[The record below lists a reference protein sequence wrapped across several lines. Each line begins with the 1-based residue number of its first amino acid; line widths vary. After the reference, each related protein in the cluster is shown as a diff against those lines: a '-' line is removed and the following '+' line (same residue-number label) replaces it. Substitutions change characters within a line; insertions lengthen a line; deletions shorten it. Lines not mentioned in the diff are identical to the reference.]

1 MKKRNQISKEYKWDL
16 SSYIKNDEE
25 IDQIFKRMENLTDI
39 LPKYKGKLQNSNIL
53 YERLEKYKDDF
64 VSMAKLAHFISHNLN
79 VDSSD
84 TKMLMLEQKFNN
96 LYTRLSEANSYF
108 VPQLY
113 ELPEKYLKSL
123 LQDKRFSDYDNLIK
137 EIIKLKPHKIDEK
150 TNELL
155 SKMSNFL
162 GNNENIHS
170 ILVDSEIKFDD
181 ALDKTGKSKK
191 VDNSTYPKYLRGN
204 DDILRKNAFNSRMTA
219 FSRLNKTFSEL
230 YLKDIEYDKFL
241 SKLTNYS
248 NLLESVLLEDDIPK
262 EVFNNI
268 IKFTEKYIPLLQ
280 DYCKTRA
287 KISKNKNFAYYD
299 LFEDS
304 KNNSKISLD
313 QAKEMIA
320 NALKPLGEEYLD
332 HLNRKLNDNS
342 IDYFPNENKNSGA
355 YCSHCYGANTVV
367 LTNYIYN
374 YNSVSTLCHE
384 LGHCINAEYF
394 LNAQP
399 YEKANI
405 SIFAAEIASTTNE
418 ILLNQYMLNNSKK
431 RDKSYYL
438 HHFLDDV
445 RSTIFR
451 QIIFTEFELYAHQKI
466 ENNEPITYVDLNN
479 YYLDLNKKFYGK
491 SLIIPDNLQ
500 YEWMCV
506 PHFYSPYYV
515 FTYATGLV
523 TAIAIVDKILSDN
536 KFYQSYIN
544 FLKNGTNKPVI
555 EVLKEIDIDLTT
567 DKPYEIAFNFIK
579 KQLEL
584 YKSLNK

>member
-1 MKKRNQISKEYKWDL
+1 MRKRKEISEEYKWDL

-25 IDQIFKRMENLTDI
+25 IDQIFKKMENLTEI

-64 VSMAKLAHFISHNLN
+64 ISMAKLAHFISNNLN

-123 LQDKRFSDYDNLIK
+123 LQDKRFSNYDNMIK

-304 KNNSKISLD
+304 KNNSKILLD

-384 LGHCINAEYF
+384 LGHCINSEFF

-544 FLKNGTNKPVI
+544 FLKNGTNKPAI

>member
-64 VSMAKLAHFISHNLN
+64 ISMAKLSHFISHNLN

-287 KISKNKNFAYYD
+287 KISRNKNFAYYD

-320 NALKPLGEEYLD
+320 NALKPLGEEYLE

-438 HHFLDDV
+438 HHFLDEV

-466 ENNEPITYVDLNN
+466 ENNEPITYADLNN

-544 FLKNGTNKPVI
+544 FLKNGTNKPAI

-567 DKPYEIAFNFIK
+567 EKPYEIAFNFIK

>member
-1 MKKRNQISKEYKWDL
+1 M
-16 SSYIKNDEE
+16 
-25 IDQIFKRMENLTDI
+25 
-39 LPKYKGKLQNSNIL
+39 
-53 YERLEKYKDDF
+53 
-64 VSMAKLAHFISHNLN
+64 
-79 VDSSD
+79 
-84 TKMLMLEQKFNN
+84 
-96 LYTRLSEANSYF
+96 
-108 VPQLY
+108 
-113 ELPEKYLKSL
+113 KSL

-287 KISKNKNFAYYD
+287 KISRNKNFAYYD

-320 NALKPLGEEYLD
+320 NALKPLGEEYLE

-438 HHFLDDV
+438 HHFLDEV

-466 ENNEPITYVDLNN
+466 ENNEPITYADLNN

-544 FLKNGTNKPVI
+544 FLKNGTNKPAI

-567 DKPYEIAFNFIK
+567 EKPYEIAFNFIK

>member
-25 IDQIFKRMENLTDI
+25 IDQIFKRMKNLTDI

-64 VSMAKLAHFISHNLN
+64 VSMAKLSHFISHNLN

-96 LYTRLSEANSYF
+96 LYTRLNEANSYF

-204 DDILRKNAFNSRMTA
+204 DDILRKNAFDSRMTA

-262 EVFNNI
+262 AVFDNI

-287 KISKNKNFAYYD
+287 KISKNKKFAYYD

-332 HLNRKLNDNS
+332 LLNRKLNDNS

-367 LTNYIYN
+367 LTNYIYS

-438 HHFLDDV
+438 HHFLDNV

-466 ENNEPITYVDLNN
+466 ENNEPITYADLNN

-544 FLKNGTNKPVI
+544 FLKNGTNKPAI

>member
-1 MKKRNQISKEYKWDL
+1 MKKKNQISKEYKWDL

-25 IDQIFKRMENLTDI
+25 IDQILKRMENLTDI

-64 VSMAKLAHFISHNLN
+64 ISMAKLAHFISHNLN

-96 LYTRLSEANSYF
+96 LYTRLNEANSYF

-287 KISKNKNFAYYD
+287 KISRNKNFAYYD

-320 NALKPLGEEYLD
+320 NALKPLGEEYLE

-438 HHFLDDV
+438 HHFLDEV

-466 ENNEPITYVDLNN
+466 ENNEPITYADLNN

-544 FLKNGTNKPVI
+544 FLKNGTNKPAI

>member
-1 MKKRNQISKEYKWDL
+1 MRKRKEISEEYKWDL

-25 IDQIFKRMENLTDI
+25 IDQIFKKMENLTEI

-53 YERLEKYKDDF
+53 YERLEKFKEDF
-64 VSMAKLAHFISHNLN
+64 ISIAKLAHFISHNLN

-84 TKMLMLEQKFNN
+84 TKMLMLEQRFNN
-96 LYTRLSEANSYF
+96 SYTRLSEANSYF
-108 VPQLY
+108 APQLY

-262 EVFNNI
+262 EVFKNI

-313 QAKEMIA
+313 QAKEMIT

-332 HLNRKLNDNS
+332 LLNRKLNDNS

-466 ENNEPITYVDLNN
+466 ENNEPITYADLNN

-544 FLKNGTNKPVI
+544 FLKNGTNKPAI

>member
-1 MKKRNQISKEYKWDL
+1 MRKRKEISEEYKWDL
-16 SSYIKNDEE
+16 SSYIKNDED
-25 IDQIFKRMENLTDI
+25 IDQIFKKIENLTEI

-53 YERLEKYKDDF
+53 YERLEKFKEDF
-64 VSMAKLAHFISHNLN
+64 ISIAKLAHFISHNLN

-84 TKMLMLEQKFNN
+84 TKMLMLEQRFNN

-108 VPQLY
+108 APQLY

-181 ALDKTGKSKK
+181 ALDGTGKLKK
-191 VDNSTYPKYLRGN
+191 VDNSTYPKCLRGN
-204 DDILRKNAFNSRMTA
+204 DGVLRKNAFDSRMTA

-262 EVFNNI
+262 AVFDNI

-287 KISKNKNFAYYD
+287 KISKNKKFAYYD

-313 QAKEMIA
+313 QAKEMII
-320 NALKPLGEEYLD
+320 NALKPLGEEYLEY
-332 HLNRKLNDNS
+332 LNRKLNDNS

-355 YCSHCYGANTVV
+355 YCSHCYGAKTVV

-418 ILLNQYMLNNSKK
+418 ILLNQYMLDSAKK
-431 RDKSYYL
+431 KDKSYYL

-466 ENNEPITYVDLNN
+466 ENNEPITYEDLNN

-491 SLIIPDNLQ
+491 SLIIPDKLQ

-506 PHFYSPYYV
+506 PHFYSPFYV

-523 TAIAIVDKILSDN
+523 TAIAIADKILSDN
-536 KFYQSYIN
+536 EFYKSYIN
-544 FLKNGTNKPVI
+544 FLKNGTNRPAI
-555 EVLKEIDIDLTT
+555 DVLKEIGIDLTS
-567 DKPYEIAFNFIK
+567 DQPYEIAFNFIK

>member
-1 MKKRNQISKEYKWDL
+1 MRKRKEISEEYKWDL

-25 IDQIFKRMENLTDI
+25 IDQIFKKMENLTDI

-64 VSMAKLAHFISHNLN
+64 ISMAKLSHFISHNLN

-313 QAKEMIA
+313 QAKEMIT

-384 LGHCINAEYF
+384 LGHCINAEFF

-418 ILLNQYMLNNSKK
+418 ILLNQYMLNNAKK
-431 RDKSYYL
+431 KDKSYYL

-544 FLKNGTNKPVI
+544 FLKNGTNKPAI

>member
-64 VSMAKLAHFISHNLN
+64 ISMAKLSHFISHNLN

-96 LYTRLSEANSYF
+96 LYTRLNEANSYF

-204 DDILRKNAFNSRMTA
+204 DDILRKNAFASRMTA

-384 LGHCINAEYF
+384 LGHCINAEFF

-544 FLKNGTNKPVI
+544 FLKNGTNKPAI

>member
-1 MKKRNQISKEYKWDL
+1 MRKRKEISEEYKWDL

-25 IDQIFKRMENLTDI
+25 IDQIFKKMENLTEI

-64 VSMAKLAHFISHNLN
+64 ISMAKLAHFISNNLN

-123 LQDKRFSDYDNLIK
+123 LQDKRFSNYDNMIK

-280 DYCKTRA
+280 DYCKMRA

-313 QAKEMIA
+313 QAKEMIT
-320 NALKPLGEEYLD
+320 NALKPLGEAYLD
-332 HLNRKLNDNS
+332 LLNRKLNDNS

-491 SLIIPDNLQ
+491 SLIIPHNLQ

-536 KFYQSYIN
+536 EFYKSYIN
-544 FLKNGTNKPVI
+544 FLKNGTNRPAI
-555 EVLKEIDIDLTT
+555 DVLKEIGIDLTS
-567 DKPYEIAFNFIK
+567 DQPYEIAFNFIK

>member
-64 VSMAKLAHFISHNLN
+64 ISMAKLSHFISHNLN

-123 LQDKRFSDYDNLIK
+123 LQDKKFSNYDNMIK

-320 NALKPLGEEYLD
+320 NALKPLGEEYLE

-544 FLKNGTNKPVI
+544 FLKNGTNKPAI

>member
-1 MKKRNQISKEYKWDL
+1 MRKRKEISEEYKWDL

-25 IDQIFKRMENLTDI
+25 IEKIFKKMENLTEI

-53 YERLEKYKDDF
+53 YERLEKFKEDF
-64 VSMAKLAHFISHNLN
+64 ISIAKLAHFISHNLN

-84 TKMLMLEQKFNN
+84 TKMLMLEQRFNN

-108 VPQLY
+108 APQLY

-204 DDILRKNAFNSRMTA
+204 DGVLRKNAFDSRMTA

-262 EVFNNI
+262 AVFDNI

-287 KISKNKNFAYYD
+287 KISKNKKFAYYD

-313 QAKEMIA
+313 QAKEMIIK
-320 NALKPLGEEYLD
+320 ALKPLGEEYLEN
-332 HLNRKLNDNS
+332 LNRKLNDNS

-355 YCSHCYGANTVV
+355 YCSHCYGSKTVV

-418 ILLNQYMLNNSKK
+418 ILLNQYMLDSAKK
-431 RDKSYYL
+431 KDKSYYL

-466 ENNEPITYVDLNN
+466 ENNEPITYEDLNN

-491 SLIIPDNLQ
+491 SLIIPDKLQ

-506 PHFYSPYYV
+506 PHFYSPFYV

-523 TAIAIVDKILSDN
+523 TAIAIADKILSDN
-536 KFYQSYIN
+536 EFYKSYIN
-544 FLKNGTNKPVI
+544 FLKNGTNRPAI
-555 EVLKEIDIDLTT
+555 DVLKEIGIDLTS
-567 DKPYEIAFNFIK
+567 DQPYEIAFNFIK

>member
-123 LQDKRFSDYDNLIK
+123 LQDKKFSNYDNMIK

-287 KISKNKNFAYYD
+287 KISRNKNFAYYD

-466 ENNEPITYVDLNN
+466 ENNEPITYADLNN

-544 FLKNGTNKPVI
+544 FLKNGTNKPAI

-567 DKPYEIAFNFIK
+567 EKPYEIAFNFIK

>member
-64 VSMAKLAHFISHNLN
+64 ISMAKLSHFISHNLN

-262 EVFNNI
+262 EVFKNI

-313 QAKEMIA
+313 QAKEMIT

-332 HLNRKLNDNS
+332 LLNRKLNDNS

-466 ENNEPITYVDLNN
+466 ENNEPITYADLNN

-544 FLKNGTNKPVI
+544 FLKNGTNKPAI

>member
-1 MKKRNQISKEYKWDL
+1 MKKRNQIPAEYKWDL
-16 SSYIKNDEE
+16 SSYIQNDAE
-25 IDQIFKRMENLTDI
+25 IDEIFKKMEKLTKI
-39 LPKYKGKLQNSNIL
+39 LPKYSGRLQNPNIL
-53 YERLEKYKDDF
+53 YERLNNYKDDF
-64 VSMAKLAHFISHNLN
+64 IAIAKLAHFISHNLN
-79 VDSSD
+79 TDSSN
-84 TKMLMLEQKFNN
+84 TKMLLLDQKFNN
-96 LYTRLSEANSYF
+96 LYGQMSEANSYF

-113 ELPEKYLKSL
+113 ELPEEYLKSL
-123 LQDKRFSDYDNLIK
+123 LANKKFSNYDNLIK

-170 ILVDSEIKFDD
+170 IIVDSEIKFDD
-181 ALDKTGKSKK
+181 AMDKTGKLKK

-204 DDILRKNAFNSRMTA
+204 DAILRKNAFDSRMTA

-262 EVFNNI
+262 AVFDNI

-287 KISKNKNFAYYD
+287 KISKNKKFAYYD
-299 LFEDS
+299 LFEDA
-304 KNNSKISLD
+304 KNNSKISLE
-313 QAKEMIA
+313 QAKEMIT
-320 NALKPLGEEYLD
+320 NALKPLGEEYLAN
-332 HLNRKLNDNS
+332 LNRKLNDNS

-355 YCSHCYGANTVV
+355 YCSHCYGAKTVV
-367 LTNYIYN
+367 LTNYLFN

-394 LNAQP
+394 LHSQP
-399 YEKANI
+399 YEKADI
-405 SIFAAEIASTTNE
+405 TIFAAEIASTTNE
-418 ILLNQYMLNNSKK
+418 ILLNQYMLNHSKGK
-431 RDKSYYL
+431 DRSYYL

-466 ENNEPITYVDLNN
+466 ENNEPITYEDLNN
-479 YYLDLNKKFYGK
+479 CYLNLNKKFYGK
-491 SLIIPDNLQ
+491 SLIIPEKLQ

-523 TAIAIVDKILSDN
+523 TAIAIVDRILSDSN
-536 KFYQSYIN
+536 FYKSYIN
-544 FLKNGTNKPVI
+544 FLKNGTNRPAV
-555 EVLKEIDIDLTT
+555 EVLKEIGIDLTS
-567 DKPYEIAFNFIK
+567 DQPYETAFNFIK

>member
-1 MKKRNQISKEYKWDL
+1 MRKRKEISEEYKWDL

-25 IDQIFKRMENLTDI
+25 IDQIFKKMENLTEI

-53 YERLEKYKDDF
+53 YERLEKFKEDF
-64 VSMAKLAHFISHNLN
+64 ISIAKLAHFISHNLN

-84 TKMLMLEQKFNN
+84 TKMLMLEQRFNN

-108 VPQLY
+108 APQLY

-287 KISKNKNFAYYD
+287 KISRNKNFAYYD

-320 NALKPLGEEYLD
+320 NALKPLGEEYLE

-438 HHFLDDV
+438 HHFLDEV

-466 ENNEPITYVDLNN
+466 ENNEPITYADLNN

-544 FLKNGTNKPVI
+544 FLKNGTNKPAI

-567 DKPYEIAFNFIK
+567 EKPYEIAFNFIK

>member
-64 VSMAKLAHFISHNLN
+64 ISMAKLSHFISHNLN

-96 LYTRLSEANSYF
+96 LYTRLNEANSYF

-150 TNELL
+150 TNKLL

-313 QAKEMIA
+313 QAKEMIT

-418 ILLNQYMLNNSKK
+418 ILLNQYMLNNAKK
-431 RDKSYYL
+431 KDKSYYL

-544 FLKNGTNKPVI
+544 FLKNGTNKPAI

>member
-287 KISKNKNFAYYD
+287 KISKNKKFAYYD

-313 QAKEMIA
+313 QAKEMII
-320 NALKPLGEEYLD
+320 NALKPLGEEYLEY
-332 HLNRKLNDNS
+332 LNRKLNDNS

-355 YCSHCYGANTVV
+355 YCSHCYGAKTVV

-418 ILLNQYMLNNSKK
+418 ILLNQYMSDSAKK
-431 RDKSYYL
+431 KDKSYYL

-466 ENNEPITYVDLNN
+466 ENNEPITYEDLNN

-491 SLIIPDNLQ
+491 SLIIPDKLQ

-506 PHFYSPYYV
+506 PHFYSPFYV

-523 TAIAIVDKILSDN
+523 TAIAIADKILSDN
-536 KFYQSYIN
+536 EFYKSYIN
-544 FLKNGTNKPVI
+544 FLKNGTNRPAI
-555 EVLKEIDIDLTT
+555 DVLKEIGIDLTS
-567 DKPYEIAFNFIK
+567 DQPYEIAFNFIK

>member
-1 MKKRNQISKEYKWDL
+1 MRKRKEISEEYKWDL

-25 IDQIFKRMENLTDI
+25 IDQIFKKMENLTEI

-53 YERLEKYKDDF
+53 YERLEKFKEDF
-64 VSMAKLAHFISHNLN
+64 ISIAKLAHFISHNLN

-84 TKMLMLEQKFNN
+84 TKMLMLEQRFNN

-108 VPQLY
+108 APQLY

-313 QAKEMIA
+313 QAKEMIN

-332 HLNRKLNDNS
+332 LLNRKLNDNS

-544 FLKNGTNKPVI
+544 FLKNGTNKPAI

>member
-1 MKKRNQISKEYKWDL
+1 MRKRKEISEEYKWDL

-25 IDQIFKRMENLTDI
+25 IDQIFKKMENLTEI

-53 YERLEKYKDDF
+53 YERLEKFKEDF
-64 VSMAKLAHFISHNLN
+64 ISIAKLAHFISHNLN

-84 TKMLMLEQKFNN
+84 TKMLMLEQRFNN

-108 VPQLY
+108 APQLY

-313 QAKEMIA
+313 QAKEMIT

-332 HLNRKLNDNS
+332 LLNRKLNDNS

-544 FLKNGTNKPVI
+544 FLKNGTNKPAI

>member
-287 KISKNKNFAYYD
+287 KISRNKNFAYYD

-320 NALKPLGEEYLD
+320 NALKPLGEEYLE

-466 ENNEPITYVDLNN
+466 ENNEPITYADLNN

-544 FLKNGTNKPVI
+544 FLKNGTNKPAI

-567 DKPYEIAFNFIK
+567 EKPYEIAFNFIK

>member
-1 MKKRNQISKEYKWDL
+1 MRKRKEISEEYKWDL

-25 IDQIFKRMENLTDI
+25 IDQIFKKMENLTEI

-53 YERLEKYKDDF
+53 YERLEKFKEDF
-64 VSMAKLAHFISHNLN
+64 ISIAKLAHFISHNLN

-84 TKMLMLEQKFNN
+84 TKMLMLEQRFNN

-108 VPQLY
+108 APQLY

-181 ALDKTGKSKK
+181 ALDGTEKLKK

-204 DDILRKNAFNSRMTA
+204 DGVLRKNAFDSRMTA

-262 EVFNNI
+262 AVFDNI

-287 KISKNKNFAYYD
+287 KISKNKKFAYYD

-313 QAKEMIA
+313 QAKEMIIK
-320 NALKPLGEEYLD
+320 ALKPLGEEYLEN
-332 HLNRKLNDNS
+332 LNRKLNDNS

-355 YCSHCYGANTVV
+355 YCSHCYGAKTVV

-418 ILLNQYMLNNSKK
+418 ILLNQYMSDSAKK
-431 RDKSYYL
+431 KDKSYYL

-466 ENNEPITYVDLNN
+466 ENNEPITYEDLNN

-491 SLIIPDNLQ
+491 SLIIPDKLQ

-506 PHFYSPYYV
+506 PHFYSPFYV
-515 FTYATGLV
+515 FNYATGLV
-523 TAIAIVDKILSDN
+523 TAIAIADKILSDN
-536 KFYQSYIN
+536 EFYKSYIN
-544 FLKNGTNKPVI
+544 FLKNGTNRPAI
-555 EVLKEIDIDLTT
+555 DVLKEIGIDLTS
-567 DKPYEIAFNFIK
+567 DQPYEIAFNFIK

>member
-64 VSMAKLAHFISHNLN
+64 ISMAKLSHFISHNLN

-123 LQDKRFSDYDNLIK
+123 LQDKRFSNYDNMIK

-262 EVFNNI
+262 EVFKNI

-313 QAKEMIA
+313 QAKEMIT

-332 HLNRKLNDNS
+332 LLNRKLNDNS

-466 ENNEPITYVDLNN
+466 ENNEPITYADLNN

-544 FLKNGTNKPVI
+544 FLKNGTNKPAI

>member
-123 LQDKRFSDYDNLIK
+123 LQDKKFSNYDNMIK

-313 QAKEMIA
+313 QAKEMIT

>member
-64 VSMAKLAHFISHNLN
+64 ISMAKLSHFISHNLN

-262 EVFNNI
+262 EVFKNI

-313 QAKEMIA
+313 QAMEMIT

-332 HLNRKLNDNS
+332 LLNRKLNDNS

-466 ENNEPITYVDLNN
+466 ENNEPITYADLNN

-544 FLKNGTNKPVI
+544 FLKNGTNKPAI

>member
-1 MKKRNQISKEYKWDL
+1 MRKRKEISEEYKWDL

-25 IDQIFKRMENLTDI
+25 IDQIFKKMENLTEI

-53 YERLEKYKDDF
+53 YERLEKFKEDF
-64 VSMAKLAHFISHNLN
+64 ISIAKLAHFISHNLN

-84 TKMLMLEQKFNN
+84 TKMLMLEQRFNN

-123 LQDKRFSDYDNLIK
+123 LQDKRFSNYDNMIK

-204 DDILRKNAFNSRMTA
+204 DGVLRKNAFDSRMTA

-262 EVFNNI
+262 AVFDNI

-544 FLKNGTNKPVI
+544 FLKNGTNKPAI